1 MYTANVRIGQS
12 IFKNRAENKLILTN
26 NKRFYQLSS
35 KHYPKFKQMKF
46 PILTLPKNDLILLTD
61 SSPFLNR
68 NGDPFSTTTAISL
81 LESKLNKPK
90 QNISQQLK
98 KTRMRIKLEEHTLRC
113 LDFDEQKPS
122 KQWRRAQSHRANH
135 RAPRIHLRQKTHIR
149 KSERVRDDGEGWTIR
164 AMGES

>member
-1 MYTANVRIGQS
+1 MYTSNVRIGQS
-12 IFKNRAENKLILTN
+12 ILKNRGENEFILIN

-90 QNISQQLK
+90 Q
-98 KTRMRIKLEEHTLRC
+98 
-113 LDFDEQKPS
+113 S
-122 KQWRRAQSHRANH
+122 K
-135 RAPRIHLRQKTHIR
+135 I
-149 KSERVRDDGEGWTIR
+149 
-164 AMGES
+164 